1 VADGGDGTARV
12 LALAGG
18 GQMVQAEVNG
28 PRGQT
33 VRASF
38 GVLGD
43 TGVVDVASA
52 VGLALL
58 SAEER
63 DPLVTTSYGAGQLV
77 LRALDRG
84 CRRVV
89 IGLGGSATVDGAVGL
104 VAALGGRFL
113 DGHGSPIAA
122 GGGGLAALERIDLAG
137 LDPRLA
143 QTELVVVCDVDNPLL
158 GERGAARV
166 FGPQKGA
173 SPAVVEQ
180 LEANLAHLA
189 DVIAGDLGRDV
200 RPLAHGGAAGGMGAG
215 IAGMLGG
222 KLVEGADC
230 VLDLLHFEERLAGC
244 DLVLTAEGHLD
255 RQTLGHK
262 GPWAVAHRA
271 RRAGVP
277 VIVLAGGVG
286 DEVDSKEFATFD
298 AVLSICA
305 RPMPLEQ
312 AMARA
317 RARMAATA
325 EQVGRLLQLGARTRS

>member
-1 VADGGDGTARV
+1 
-12 LALAGG
+12 
-18 GQMVQAEVNG
+18 MVEAEANG
-28 PRGQT
+28 PRGKK

-43 TGVVDVASA
+43 TGVVEVASA

-58 SAEER
+58 AIDER
-63 DPLVTTSYGAGQLV
+63 DPTITTSYGAGQLV

-84 CRRVV
+84 CRRIV
-89 IGLGGSATVDGAVGL
+89 IGLGGSATVDGAAGL
-104 VAALGGRFL
+104 VEALGGRFL
-113 DGHGSPIAA
+113 DSYGNPIAR
-122 GGGGLAALERIDLAG
+122 GGAGLAALERIDLSG
-137 LDPRLA
+137 LDRRLA
-143 QTELVVVCDVDNPLL
+143 KTELVAVCDVDNPLL
-158 GERGAARV
+158 GDRGASRI

-173 SPAVVEQ
+173 SPAVVER

-189 DVIAGDLGRDV
+189 DVIARDLGRDV
-200 RPLAHGGAAGGMGAG
+200 RSIPHGGAAGGMGAG

-222 KLVEGADC
+222 KLVEGADE

-262 GPWAVAHRA
+262 GPWAVANRA

-298 AVLSICA
+298 AVVSICA

-312 AMARA
+312 AMAQA
-317 RARMAATA
+317 RVRMIATA
-325 EQVGRLLQLGARTRS
+325 EQVGRLLDLGARTQTRTQA